1 MGMLGGIVLIIGI
14 TLIAGLIA
22 YFGDRVGHQI
32 GRRRL
37 TLFGLRPK
45 YTSTI
50 IAVGTGMMI
59 AFVVTLLA
67 LAFSDYARS
76 AFFRLDRLNQ
86 RVNELQAQ
94 ADELSK
100 RARDTDVV
108 INRGD
113 LLYEQYLRLTP
124 QMTRAAKLKALGAFF
139 DAVVQA
145 LDRRYVSLRLKPNR
159 AHASDPEVQK
169 KLAEFIDDPRTQG
182 LFLSN
187 LPVLVLAMADQ
198 NLFVNDLIHFAF
210 VPYPDRLLFRSGQTL
225 GSIEV
230 DGGTTIVPTIA
241 YGQLE
246 GAVDNLAMGL
256 GMPGAFARALPTLS
270 EDQVRRMS
278 SEIHSGRGRY
288 YIVAKA
294 TNDVFP
300 HTGAIP
306 IAFELQRR
314 PK

>member
-1 MGMLGGIVLIIGI
+1 MGMFGGFTLIVGI

-76 AFFRLDRLNQ
+76 AFFRLDKINQ

-94 ADELSK
+94 ADELGK

-124 QMTRAAKLKALGAFF
+124 QMTRAAKLKALSAFF
-139 DAVVQA
+139 DAVVLA
-145 LDRRYVSLRLKPNR
+145 LDRRYVSARLKPNR
-159 AHASDPEVQK
+159 SRSSDPDVQR
-169 KLAEFIDDPRTQG
+169 KLAEFLDDPRTQG

-198 NLFVNDLIHFAF
+198 NLFVNDLVHFAF
-210 VPYPDRLLFRSGQTL
+210 VPYPDRELFHAGQTL

-230 DGGTTIVPTIA
+230 EGGTMIVPTIA
-241 YGQLE
+241 YGQLQ
-246 GAVDNLAMGL
+246 GAVGNLAIGL
-256 GMPGAFARALPTLS
+256 GMPGPFARALPTIS
-270 EDQVRRMS
+270 EDEVRKMS
-278 SEIHSGRGRY
+278 TDIRSGRGRY
-288 YIVAKA
+288 YIIAKA
-294 TNDVFP
+294 TIDVFP

-306 IAFELQRR
+306 IAFELQRS

>member
-1 MGMLGGIVLIIGI
+1 MGTLGGFVLIVAI
-14 TLIAGLIA
+14 TIIAGGIA

-59 AFVVTLLA
+59 AFVVTILA
-67 LAFSDYARS
+67 LSFSAYARA
-76 AFFRLDRLNQ
+76 AFFHLDEINQ
-86 RVNELQAQ
+86 RVNQLQAQ
-94 ADELSK
+94 ADELNK
-100 RARDTDVV
+100 LRDTSVV

-124 QMTRAAKLKALGAFF
+124 QMTRAAKLKALSAFF

-145 LDRRYVSLRLKPNR
+145 LDRRYVSARLKPNR
-159 AHASDPEVQK
+159 SHGGDPEVQR
-169 KLAEFIDDPRTQG
+169 KLGEFLDDPRTQG
-182 LFLSN
+182 VLLSN
-187 LPVLVLAMADQ
+187 VPVIVLALADQ
-198 NLFVNDLIHFAF
+198 NLFVNDPIHFAF
-210 VPYPDRLLFRSGQTL
+210 VPYPDRLLFPAGKTL
-225 GSIEV
+225 GSVEV

-241 YGQLE
+241 YGQLQ
-246 GAVDNLAMGL
+246 GAVGNLAIGI
-256 GMPGAFARALPTLS
+256 GMPGPFARALPAIS
-270 EDQVRRMS
+270 DEQVRRMS
-278 SEIHSGRGRY
+278 EEIRTGRGHF

-294 TNDVFP
+294 TIDVYP

-306 IAFELQRR
+306 IAFELRR
-314 PK
+314 SPK